1 MKLLYPIKCLGARFH
16 PEIRRMALKCL
27 KKVRMCQLMN
37 QRSRLKKRKK
47 NTDANEVIK
56 ALFSIEERT
65 KNWEI
70 YK

>member
-1 MKLLYPIKCLGARFH
+1 
-16 PEIRRMALKCL
+16 MALKCL
-27 KKVRMCQLMN
+27 KKVRMCQLMI